1 MKDPHRLLEDSGLS
15 DVERRSL
22 DAARAVEPPPE
33 LASKVWADLVVAV
46 GAAGAAGGVAA
57 TVVRAGSAP
66 ASTASGTSMSAGVGA
81 KVAVLKALALGATV
95 GAITTGGAVALTSPP
110 MHTGPSS
117 GAASAHVATPERR
130 PRASRENAG
139 EVAASADEAQTPESA
154 ASRAP
159 SPHDSVAMPSP
170 EAAHDETTPGSG
182 APLTRSRT
190 PSRLGE
196 APASGSSVASFDGA
210 GTGRITNG
218 EASAARTEA
227 RLVGIA
233 REALQQRDAA
243 RALLVLEDTG
253 RRFPSGILL
262 QEREA
267 LAISAL
273 AALGRK
279 TESAARAGVFL
290 RAFPT
295 SPHAARVRAAVRG
308 P

>member
-22 DAARAVEPPPE
+22 HAACAVEPPPE
-33 LASKVWADLVVAV
+33 LVSKVWTDLVVAV
-46 GAAGAAGGVAA
+46 GAAGAAGAVAA
-57 TVVRAGSAP
+57 AVRGSGAP
-66 ASTASGTSMSAGVGA
+66 ASAASGTSAGVGA

-110 MHTGPSS
+110 SHAGPSS
-117 GAASAHVATPERR
+117 AAVSARITTPERR
-130 PRASRENAG
+130 PGASRENAG
-139 EVAASADEAQTPESA
+139 DVAASVDEAQPPESA
-154 ASRAP
+154 APRAP
-159 SPHDSVAMPSP
+159 GPHDSVAMPSR
-170 EAAHDETTPGSG
+170 EAVHDETAPGSG
-182 APLTRSRT
+182 APITTSGA

-196 APASGSSVASFDGA
+196 APPSGSSVASFDGA

-218 EASAARTEA
+218 EASAARSEA

-233 REALQQRDAA
+233 REALQRRDAA
-243 RALLVLEDTG
+243 RALTVLEDTE
-253 RRFPSGILL
+253 RRFPNGILL

-273 AALGRK
+273 VALGRK

-290 RAFPT
+290 RAFPS
-295 SPHAARVRAAVRG
+295 SPHAARVRAAVQG